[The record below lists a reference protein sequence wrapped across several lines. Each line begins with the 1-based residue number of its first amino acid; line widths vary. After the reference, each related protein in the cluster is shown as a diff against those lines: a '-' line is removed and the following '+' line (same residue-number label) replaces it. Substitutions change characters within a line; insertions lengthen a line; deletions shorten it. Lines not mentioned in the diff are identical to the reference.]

1 MKTFLKTLIA
11 LVLISNSSF
20 GQNIPIKIDSIIKEN
35 FKNNPDVG
43 ISVGFI
49 HNNKEYYT
57 SYGKLSK
64 ESKTDIDKNTVFEI
78 ASITK
83 VLTSNLI
90 AQAVIENKIEL
101 DDYIENFLPKE
112 YILSKSL
119 RKKIKISDLASHQ
132 SGLPDINFGT
142 LIKKNPQN
150 PMKEV
155 TKETFINIVNNCTE
169 LRDYGK
175 YRYSTIGY
183 VLLGHILEN
192 IYGKTYDEIIQNKII
207 NPLGMQ
213 NTLTKDFNVKNI
225 ATGYNLNGGIQNLML
240 WNTGAAA
247 GLVKSSAKDMVTF
260 LKEILK
266 DESKISGASHISE
279 KIFYKAKE
287 GPRKV
292 GLGLNIYNDEKNT
305 YFVKTGDTLGQSSVI
320 YYNRNDN
327 WGIVILIN
335 QQNPKMRKNLRWN
348 IYETV
353 LK

>member
-11 LVLISNSSF
+11 LVLINNFSF
-20 GQNIPIKIDSIIKEN
+20 GQNIPTKIDSIIKEN
-35 FKNNPDVG
+35 YKNNPDVG

-101 DDYIENFLPKE
+101 DDYIEQHLPKE
-112 YILSKSL
+112 YKLKKSI
-119 RKKIKISDLASHQ
+119 RKRIKISDLASHQ
-132 SGLPDINFGT
+132 SGLTDIDFRE
-142 LIKKNPQN
+142 LIKMNPQN
-150 PMKEV
+150 PMKNV
-155 TKETFINIVNNCTE
+155 TKETYINIVNNCTQ
-169 LRDYGK
+169 LSDYGK

-213 NTLTKDFNVKNI
+213 NTLTKNCNVKNI
-225 ATGYNLNGGIQNLML
+225 VTGYNRNGEIQNLML

-247 GLVKSSAKDMVTF
+247 GLVKSSAKDMVTY

-266 DESKISGASHISE
+266 GESKISSASLISE
-279 KIFYKAKE
+279 KIFYRAKE

-292 GLGLNIYNDEKNT
+292 GLGLNVYIDDANT
-305 YFVKTGDTLGQSSVI
+305 YFLKTGDTLGQSSVFF
-320 YYNRNDN
+320 YNRNDN

-335 QQNPKMRKNLRWN
+335 QQNPKIRKSLRWN